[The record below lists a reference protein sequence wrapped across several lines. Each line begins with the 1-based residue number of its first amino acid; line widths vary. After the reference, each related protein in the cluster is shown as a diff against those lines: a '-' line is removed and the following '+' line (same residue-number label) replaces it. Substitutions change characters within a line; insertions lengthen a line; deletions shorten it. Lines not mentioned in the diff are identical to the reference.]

1 MSWSDPDLWFSG
13 LGSALVGGVVAALTA
28 LVVVRLTDRDARL
41 QERRTAARSEV
52 LALLRSSSQFLR
64 DTSAPAQDVGESQ
77 RNLRI
82 LSVLWMIELGAA
94 VSAVAAVDDAF
105 LRTVDRLFQRV
116 NSTMD
121 ALLAL
126 DTTGDDLAQAWDVE
140 QRYTALYR
148 TMASELAELT
158 VELTQWLSKVR

>member
-1 MSWSDPDLWFSG
+1 MTWSNPDLWFSG

-28 LVVVRLTDRDARL
+28 LVVVRLTDRYARQ

-52 LALLRSSSQFLR
+52 IALLRASSQFLR

-77 RNLRI
+77 NNLRI
-82 LSVLWMIELGAA
+82 LSAVWMIELGGA
-94 VSAVAAVDDAF
+94 VSAVAAVDAPF
-105 LRTVDRLFQRV
+105 LHTLDRLFHQVR
-116 NSTMD
+116 STRD

-126 DTTGDDLAQAWDVE
+126 DTTGDDAAQAWEVE

-148 TMASELAELT
+148 TMASELADLT
-158 VELTQWLSKVR
+158 GELTQWLSKVR